1 MRSSLAQTSKSA
13 LHSRKLLAALSGVV
27 AVAVVGTTLG
37 YASLSKS
44 VTLTLDGESKTVS
57 ALGGTVRDV
66 LDDEGIEVGEHDVVA
81 PALDREIADGTAITV
96 AFARPLDLN
105 VDGEEST
112 HWVTATS
119 VGAALNQ
126 LGRRF
131 EDANLSVS
139 RSSAIRRD
147 GLDLEVVT
155 AKKISLK
162 VGAKKAAEHEVTAL
176 TVAEALDALDVKVG
190 DDDEVKPAPD
200 TALDEGTKITVTRV
214 QTLRDEVKG
223 QKVAHG
229 TTEKKSGK
237 LEQGTRKVVTEGED
251 GKRDVVYSIRKV
263 NGKVVERKVV
273 SAEVTKEPVDAV
285 VKVGTKKPEADP
297 EDNFAAGDSVW
308 DRLAKCEAGGNWSI
322 NTGNGYYGGLQFSP
336 SSWRAVGGSGL
347 PHQASRE
354 EQIKRGKMLQSRGG
368 WGQWPSCSS
377 KLGLR

>member
-44 VTLTLDGESKTVS
+44 VTLTLDGEERTVS
-57 ALGGTVRDV
+57 ALGGTVGDV
-66 LDDEGIEVGEHDVVA
+66 LADEGIDVGEHDVVA

-96 AFARPLDLN
+96 AFARPLELN
-105 VDGEEST
+105 VDGEQST

-131 EDANLSVS
+131 EGADLSVS

-147 GLDLEVVT
+147 GLDLDVVT

-162 VGAKKAAEHEVTAL
+162 VGGKKAAEHEVTAL
-176 TVAEALDALDVKVG
+176 TVKDALEALDVRLG
-190 DDDEVKPAPD
+190 DEDEVKPA
-200 TALDEGTKITVTRV
+200 LDAGVEDGAKIVVTRV
-214 QTLRDEVKG
+214 ETVR
-223 QKVAHG
+223 KVVTGEKVEHG
-229 TTEKKSGK
+229 TTEKKSAK
-237 LEQGTRKVVTEGED
+237 LEQGTRKVVREGEH

-263 NGKVVERKVV
+263 NGEVVSRKVV
-273 SAEVTKEPVDAV
+273 STEVTEKPVDAV
-285 VKVGTKKPEADP
+285 VKVGTKKPEAEP
-297 EDNFAAGDSVW
+297 EANFAAGNSVW
-308 DRLAKCEAGGNWSI
+308 DQLAKCESGGNWAI

-354 EQIKRGKMLQSRGG
+354 EQIKRGKLLQASGG

>member
-96 AFARPLDLN
+96 AFARPLDLH
-105 VDGEEST
+105 VDGQEST

-162 VGAKKAAEHEVTAL
+162 VGAKKAAEHEVT
-176 TVAEALDALDVKVG
+176 
-190 DDDEVKPAPD
+190 
-200 TALDEGTKITVTRV
+200 R
-214 QTLRDEVKG
+214 
-223 QKVAHG
+223 
-229 TTEKKSGK
+229 
-237 LEQGTRKVVTEGED
+237 
-251 GKRDVVYSIRKV
+251 
-263 NGKVVERKVV
+263 
-273 SAEVTKEPVDAV
+273 
-285 VKVGTKKPEADP
+285 
-297 EDNFAAGDSVW
+297 
-308 DRLAKCEAGGNWSI
+308 
-322 NTGNGYYGGLQFSP
+322 
-336 SSWRAVGGSGL
+336 
-347 PHQASRE
+347 
-354 EQIKRGKMLQSRGG
+354 
-368 WGQWPSCSS
+368 
-377 KLGLR
+377 